1 MALRNTGGERMDPN
15 QFQLARTLTDERLRE
30 AAAARR
36 RRLTSVATPN
46 RLQVWLRNL
55 TGPVRRA
62 VARAWA
68 RRWATDGHAALVERE
83 ARGQL

>member
-1 MALRNTGGERMDPN
+1 MDPN

-55 TGPVRRA
+55 TGRMRRA
-62 VARAWA
+62 VARCVGAEVGDGTA
-68 RRWATDGHAALVERE
+68 TRRWVERE

>member
-1 MALRNTGGERMDPN
+1 MDPN

-36 RRLTSVATPN
+36 RRLTWVATPN

-55 TGPVRRA
+55 TGRMRRA
-62 VARAWA
+62 AARAWE
-68 RRWATDGHAALVERE
+68 RSWATDGHAALGERE
-83 ARGQL
+83 PSVQ